1 VTQRRRPPA
10 EEMDVPRPTS
20 AMTPPATVQDDPF
33 TRFVQGTFTPLSRC
47 AVSWCQDWTS
57 AKDLVQESYIRIYG
71 THPTA
76 EGITI
81 GFVLNALRWEL
92 LDHFR
97 QETRNRKLLEK
108 VGKLRVEDG
117 VDDHSGV
124 LITRAE
130 ILELAR
136 KYQGLGDQNQRERQW
151 EILTLSVLGGFSAK
165 EIGDKLGL
173 SPGTVRNYKSVI
185 LSELNKLRES

>member
-1 VTQRRRPPA
+1 
-10 EEMDVPRPTS
+10 
-20 AMTPPATVQDDPF
+20 
-33 TRFVQGTFTPLSRC
+33 
-47 AVSWCQDWTS
+47 
-57 AKDLVQESYIRIYG
+57 VQESYIRVYR

-81 GFVLNALRWEL
+81 GFVLKALRWEL

-97 QETRNRKLLEK
+97 QETRNRQLLEK
-108 VGKLRVEDG
+108 VGKLRVEDEI
-117 VDDHSGV
+117 DDHDGA

-136 KYQGLGDQNQRERQW
+136 RYQGSGDQNQRERQW
-151 EILTLSVLGGFSAK
+151 EILVLSVLGGFSAK
-165 EIGDKLGL
+165 EIGENIGL

-185 LSELNKLRES
+185 LSELKKLRES